1 MHATTELDDAGCLL
15 DNSRLQ
21 TMAADA
27 AVLESS
33 YPVSRLWHN
42 DPRRVLHFGL
52 MTVTWLLK

>member
-1 MHATTELDDAGCLL
+1 MMPVCLL